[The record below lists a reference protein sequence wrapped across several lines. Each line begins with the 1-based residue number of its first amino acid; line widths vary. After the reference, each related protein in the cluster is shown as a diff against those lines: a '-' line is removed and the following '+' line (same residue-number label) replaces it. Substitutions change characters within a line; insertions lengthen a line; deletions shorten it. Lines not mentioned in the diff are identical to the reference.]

1 MKMLPNG
8 SVVKK
13 GDVLCELD
21 AAALQDRLINQ
32 RITRESAK
40 ANFQNARLA
49 REEAEIEASWFQD
62 EIYPREKREVEGEVT
77 VAESEVVVGEAE
89 LKEVKSIGG
98 NNELALKRAD
108 LAIARS
114 RLALVKARNRLHI
127 LTHYT
132 KDHRTKE
139 LVIEVEKT
147 WSNELAKGA
156 TWELEKN
163 KEAKLERQI
172 AACTIKAPIDGT
184 VVYADFVSQDATT
197 KSQPR
202 LLHIEVGASVARAT
216 AHLADCSPSHGR
228 PRSAVRYV
236 ERKSGIAGPRSGD
249 YW

>member
-1 MKMLPNG
+1 M
-8 SVVKK
+8 VKK

-40 ANFQNARLA
+40 ANFQNAKLA

-62 EIYPREKREVEGEVT
+62 ELYPREKREVEGEVK

-108 LAIARS
+108 LAIARA
-114 RLALVKARNRLHI
+114 RLALEKAKNRLHI

-147 WSNELAKGA
+147 RSNELAKQSHLGA
-156 TWELEKN
+156 GEEQGG
-163 KEAKLERQI
+163 EA
-172 AACTIKAPIDGT
+172 GT
-184 VVYADFVSQDATT
+184 ADRRLHDHRPDRRHRGLCRLRESGCDDE
-197 KSQPR
+197 SQPR
-202 LLHIEVGASVARAT
+202 LLHIEVGASVRAAS
-216 AHLADCSPSHGR
+216 AHLADRSPSHGR

-236 ERKSGIAGPRSGD
+236 DENQG
-249 YW
+249 